1 MSVDA
6 NSQIY
11 TNLQD
16 LVRLRYTAG
25 GFSYLPRQPI
35 RSQLAGRKRSKLRG
49 RGLDFDELRHYRPG
63 DDIRTMDWRVTN
75 RTGKPHVRVY
85 TEERDRPVC
94 LLETDLPSS

>member
-35 RSQLAGRKRSKLRG
+35 RSQLAGTQALQTARP
-49 RGLDFDELRHYRPG
+49 RPG
-63 DDIRTMDWRVTN
+63 F
-75 RTGKPHVRVY
+75 
-85 TEERDRPVC
+85 
-94 LLETDLPSS
+94 

>member
-49 RGLDFDELRHYRPG
+49 RGLDFDELRHY
-63 DDIRTMDWRVTN
+63 
-75 RTGKPHVRVY
+75 
-85 TEERDRPVC
+85 
-94 LLETDLPSS
+94 